1 MKVALRTIFF
11 HFVCILIFSALY
23 TNETYID
30 RLSQSVTIQ
39 AGVGVIKEG
48 DKLVDE
54 RTKLLMI
61 AQQLLLISTHV
72 VTLYIFTL

>member
-1 MKVALRTIFF
+1 MKLVLRTIFF

-39 AGVGVIKEG
+39 AGVGIIR
-48 DKLVDE
+48 DNIDE
-54 RTKLLMI
+54 RTKILMI
-61 AQQLLLISTHV
+61 IQQLMLISTHV
-72 VTLYIFTL
+72 LTLYIFTL